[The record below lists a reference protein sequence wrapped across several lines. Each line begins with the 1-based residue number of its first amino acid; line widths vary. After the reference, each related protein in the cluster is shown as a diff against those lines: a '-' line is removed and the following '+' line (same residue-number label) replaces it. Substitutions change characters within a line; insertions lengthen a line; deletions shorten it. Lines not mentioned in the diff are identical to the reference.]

1 MEKDNDI
8 QNIRRYLNGVYHSQE
23 IDRLTESL
31 RRADEEGAL
40 EELAREVWEEAG
52 LQPKASDMKKEQY
65 RKEAAALLQ
74 QKQSDQYK
82 LLKRAVYAT
91 IGMAASIL
99 LLWGGFHLKESWDLQ
114 HIVLTQVQTSFGE
127 KKELTLPDGSQIVL
141 NACSQLQYPT
151 QFIGKQRQVQLT
163 GEAYFKITANPEKP
177 FRIQTPEF
185 QVEVL
190 GTEFNVKS
198 YANDRIQS
206 VEVENGK
213 VQVDLPEDRIRLK
226 KQEQIYLNRQSGEY
240 SKKKRQEKEV
250 AVWRKGALQF
260 HQTPLHDVARE
271 LERKFH
277 CHISFRN
284 GQEFDN
290 LISGEHDS
298 QSLESILESLH
309 YVCGI
314 RYEKKG
320 DQIIF
325 YK

>member
-1 MEKDNDI
+1 MKKDNDI
-8 QNIRRYLNGVYHSQE
+8 QHIRRYLNGTYHSQE
-23 IDRLTESL
+23 IDELTDSL
-31 RRADEEGAL
+31 RRADQEGTL

-52 LQPKASDMKKEQY
+52 LQPEATDMKREQY
-65 RKEAAALLQ
+65 RKEAASLLHPRHPQ
-74 QKQSDQYK
+74 PYT
-82 LLKRAVYAT
+82 LLKRSVYT
-91 IGMAASIL
+91 LLGIAASL
-99 LLWGGFHLKESWDLQ
+99 LLFWGGFYLKQSWDLQ
-114 HIVLTQVQTSFGE
+114 HTVIAQVQTSYGE

-151 QFIGKQRQVQLT
+151 RFIGNQRQVKLT
-163 GEAYFKITANPEKP
+163 GEAYFKITPNPEKP
-177 FRIQTPEF
+177 FRVHTPEF
-185 QVEVL
+185 NIEVL

-198 YANDRIQS
+198 YANDHIQS

-226 KQEQIYLNRQSGEY
+226 KQEQIYLNRKSGEY
-240 SKKKRQEKEV
+240 SKKKRLENQV
-250 AVWRKGALQF
+250 AVWRKGTLQF
-260 HQTPLHDVARE
+260 HQTPLPDVVRE
-271 LERKFH
+271 LERRFH

-314 RYEKKG
+314 RYEKK
-320 DQIIF
+320 DNQIIL